1 MTRFLLGLA
10 QGQCGHCIIEVV
22 NLLPPSST
30 CCPDEGVV
38 GVDEAKSRFLLAELL
53 LVSSTIGFAIAAAC
67 AVGSRRCGGAK
78 QHAAG
83 RSGGEEAARGFDGA
97 R

>member
-30 CCPDEGVV
+30 CCPDGGVV
-38 GVDEAKSRFLLAELL
+38 GVDEAKSRFLLAELVFGKHV
-53 LVSSTIGFAIAAAC
+53 VSERPHFT
-67 AVGSRRCGGAK
+67 
-78 QHAAG
+78 
-83 RSGGEEAARGFDGA
+83 
-97 R
+97 